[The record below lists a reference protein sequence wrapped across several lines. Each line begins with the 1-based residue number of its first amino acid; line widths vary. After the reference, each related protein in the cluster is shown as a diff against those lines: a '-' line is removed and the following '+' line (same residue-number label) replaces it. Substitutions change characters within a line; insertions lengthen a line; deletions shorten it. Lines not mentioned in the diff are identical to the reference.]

1 MLSRQTTVFLLSV
14 SEQPVVKMR
23 EQVPLTQGW
32 QYKEDV
38 RGTWQPAAEV
48 PGSIHTDL
56 LHNGEIPDPFVDLNE
71 LAVRWVAERNWHYR
85 RIISADE
92 LRPRHG
98 QAVDQ
103 GRIDL
108 VFEGLDTFATVYLND
123 AKILVTDNMFMSH
136 RVDVTDLL
144 RPTDKDLGDIELKI
158 VFESAAVRG
167 RQLVKEHPEH
177 NFLVRQTEAGR
188 LPVRKAQYHWGWD
201 WGPILTTA
209 GIWRPVYLDH
219 YVARLDEVAFPYELT
234 KDLQNVS
241 GEVRFNVVAKS
252 QEAAGSLEVRSTL
265 RSPDSEDAVFEKNVK
280 ISSGHWSEKDNAF
293 VGHVSF
299 KLDNPKLWY
308 PNMYGKPDQYKLK
321 VELLASGELVD
332 THTK

>member
-1 MLSRQTTVFLLSV
+1 
-14 SEQPVVKMR
+14 MR

-32 QYKEDV
+32 QYKEDEK
-38 RGTWQPAAEV
+38 GTWQPAAVV

-71 LAVRWVAERNWHYR
+71 LAVRWVAERQWHYR
-85 RIISADE
+85 RTISADE

-98 QAVDQ
+98 HAVDQ

-123 AKILVTDNMFMSH
+123 RKILVTDNMFTSH

-144 RPTDKDLGDIELKI
+144 RPMGKDPCDIELKI
-158 VFESAAVRG
+158 VFESAAARG
-167 RQLVKEHPEH
+167 RQLVTEHPEH

-209 GIWRPVYLDH
+209 GIWRPVYLEH
-219 YVARLDEVAFPYELT
+219 YVARLDEVAFPYKLT
-234 KDLQNVS
+234 NDLQNVS
-241 GEVRFNVVAKS
+241 GEVHFKVVAKS
-252 QEAAGSLEVRSTL
+252 QEAVGSLEVRSTL
-265 RSPDSEDAVFEKNVK
+265 HSPDSEDAVFEKIVK
-280 ISSGHWSEKDNAF
+280 ISPGQWSETESAF
-293 VGHVSF
+293 VGCISF
-299 KLDNPKLWY
+299 ELDNPQLWY
-308 PNMYGKPDQYKLK
+308 PHIYGKPNQYKLK
-321 VELLASGELVD
+321 IELLASGEMVD

>member
-1 MLSRQTTVFLLSV
+1 
-14 SEQPVVKMR
+14 MR

-32 QYKEDV
+32 HYKEDK
-38 RGTWQPAAEV
+38 RDTWQPAAEV

-71 LAVRWVAERNWHYR
+71 LAVRWVAERQWHYR
-85 RIISADE
+85 RTISADE

-98 QAVDQ
+98 Q

-108 VFEGLDTFATVYLND
+108 VFEGLDTFATVYLD
-123 AKILVTDNMFMSH
+123 DSKILVTDNMFTSH

-144 RPTDKDLGDIELKI
+144 RPVGKDLCDIELRI
-158 VFESAAVRG
+158 EFESAAVRG

-219 YVARLDEVAFPYELT
+219 YVARLDEVAFPNELT
-234 KDLQNVS
+234 NDLQNVS
-241 GEVRFNVVAKS
+241 GEVRFKVVAKS
-252 QEAAGSLEVRSTL
+252 QEAVGSLEVRSTL
-265 RSPDSEDAVFEKNVK
+265 HSPGSEDAVFEKIVK
-280 ISSGHWSEKDNAF
+280 ISPRQWSETENAF
-293 VGHVSF
+293 VGCMSF
-299 KLDNPKLWY
+299 ELDNPQLWY
-308 PNMYGKPDQYKLK
+308 PHIYGKPNQYKLK
-321 VELLASGELVD
+321 IELLASGEPVD

>member
-1 MLSRQTTVFLLSV
+1 
-14 SEQPVVKMR
+14 MR

-32 QYKEDV
+32 QYKED
-38 RGTWQPAAEV
+38 GKGSWQPAAEV

-56 LHNGEIPDPFVDLNE
+56 LHNGEISDPFVDLNE
-71 LAVRWVAERNWHYR
+71 LTVRWVAERHWHYR
-85 RIISADE
+85 RTISADE

-98 QAVDQ
+98 HAVDQ

-123 AKILVTDNMFMSH
+123 SKILVSDNMFISH

-144 RPTDKDLGDIELKI
+144 RATGKDPGDIELRI
-158 VFESAAVRG
+158 EFESAAVRG
-167 RQLVKEHPEH
+167 RQLVIEHPEH

-219 YVARLDEVAFPYELT
+219 YIARFDNVSVPYELT
-234 KDLQNVS
+234 YDLQKVS
-241 GEVRFNVVAKS
+241 GDIRLKMVTAPR
-252 QEAAGSLEVRSTL
+252 EAAGSLEVRSTL
-265 RSPDSEDAVFEKNVK
+265 HSPDSEDAVLEKIVK
-280 ISSGHWSEKDNAF
+280 ISPGQWSETDNAF
-293 VGHVSF
+293 VSTVPF
-299 KLDNPKLWY
+299 ELDNPQLWY
-308 PNMYGKPDQYKLK
+308 PHMYGKPNQYKLK